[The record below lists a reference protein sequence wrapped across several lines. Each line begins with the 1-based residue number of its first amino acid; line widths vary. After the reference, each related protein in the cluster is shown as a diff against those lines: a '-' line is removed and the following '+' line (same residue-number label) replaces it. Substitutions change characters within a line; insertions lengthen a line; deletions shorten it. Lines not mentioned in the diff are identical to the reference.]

1 MEPQDHVI
9 IIPEASTE
17 LNLIKCAKLTEFK
30 PEIIVQAS
38 HSTNCN
44 QHIETNIIQFI
55 REEDDNPEESIE
67 LTISENHEDEE
78 MVVEHVVDED
88 DLQCSNKAE
97 GSGTSLKF
105 FKS

>member
-1 MEPQDHVI
+1 MEPQVPD
-9 IIPEASTE
+9 ASTE

-30 PEIIVQAS
+30 PEVIVQAS

-67 LTISENHEDEE
+67 LTISENHEDED
-78 MVVEHVVDED
+78 MVEHVVDED